1 MACANGFCRFA
12 RPSPVFELRFSRT
25 ATLINSLIVM
35 RDIHFTS
42 SLIVAGLVFFDVF
55 IAHPVL
61 GSNSQLKTSERS
73 FRSAA
78 EKILWIGLALSLAS
92 ALAWLCL
99 LSMRIAD
106 KPLDE
111 VVTDGTVWI
120 VLSQTQ
126 FGLAWELRLV
136 LAAALAV
143 CLLWQRKTNQG
154 WIATRLRVSAC
165 LLVAAYLAGLAFA
178 GHGGDGLGGA
188 RMIHLAAD
196 ALHLIAAG
204 LWLGALVPFG
214 LLLNRLQ
221 RLRAEGWVSAA
232 AAAGNRFSN
241 LGIVAVGTL
250 LISGIINASFLLA
263 GMHSLVDT
271 LYGRLLLLKVVL
283 FAAMLCLAGINR
295 QYLLPK
301 LRESSG
307 NYRIVHRLVRNSLAE
322 VARGL
327 AIVLIVG
334 TLGVMP
340 PANEI
345 IAHVH

>member
-1 MACANGFCRFA
+1 M
-12 RPSPVFELRFSRT
+12 
-25 ATLINSLIVM
+25 INSLIVV
-35 RDIHFTS
+35 RDIHYAS
-42 SLIVAGLVFFDVF
+42 SLIVAGLVFFDVL
-55 IAHPVL
+55 IARPVF

-73 FRSAA
+73 FRRTA
-78 EKILWIGLALSLAS
+78 EKILWIGLALSVAS

-106 KPLDE
+106 KTLDE
-111 VVTDGTVWI
+111 VVADGTVWI
-120 VLSQTQ
+120 VVSQTQ
-126 FGLAWELRLV
+126 FGFAWELRLM

-143 CLLWQRKTNQG
+143 SLLWQRKTSHG
-154 WIATRLRVSAC
+154 RIATHLRVSAC
-165 LLVAAYLAGLAFA
+165 LLVAAYLAALAFA
-178 GHGGDGLGGA
+178 GHGGEGLGGE

-214 LLLNRLQ
+214 LLLYRLQ
-221 RLRAEGWVSAA
+221 RLRAEGWVTAA
-232 AAAGNRFSN
+232 AAAGNRFST
-241 LGIVAVGTL
+241 LGIVAVATL
-250 LISGIINASFLLA
+250 LLSGIINASFLLA
-263 GMHSLVDT
+263 GMHNLVDT

-301 LRESSG
+301 LCESGG
-307 NYRIVHRLVRNSLAE
+307 NYRNVRRLVRNSLAE
-322 VARGL
+322 IALGL

-334 TLGVMP
+334 TLGVTP